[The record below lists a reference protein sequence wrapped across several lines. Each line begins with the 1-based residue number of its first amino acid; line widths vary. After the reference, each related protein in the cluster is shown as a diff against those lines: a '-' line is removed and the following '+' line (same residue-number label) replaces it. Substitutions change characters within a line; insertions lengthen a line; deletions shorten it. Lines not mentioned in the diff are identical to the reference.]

1 MGSGKITKI
10 IEISRIYSKFAPVLY
25 TTMDLFTS
33 EKSLNTRLSISREQ
47 GNSLGLVPTMGAL
60 HKGHL
65 RLVEQALRENKTVV
79 VSIFVNPTQFNN
91 PQDLVQYPQQL
102 ATDIALLRTISEDL
116 LVFTPTTQEM
126 YPEGLNTKTYSF
138 NGLDRRWEGSD
149 RPGHFMGVGTIVEKL
164 FTLVRPSRAYF
175 GQKDFQQ
182 LAIIRALVR
191 LKSLPITIVGCPIIR
206 EPHGLAMSSRN
217 ERLKPQERE
226 EASVIYEALQK
237 AVNDATAKKPIGDI
251 TQAAVKKIQAVEGAA
266 VFYFEFVNT
275 HTLEPIKTLTNP
287 KNTRII
293 TAVDFKGVRLLDN
306 IGL

>member
-1 MGSGKITKI
+1 MN
-10 IEISRIYSKFAPVLY
+10 V
-25 TTMDLFTS
+25 FTS
-33 EKSLNTRLSISREQ
+33 EKSLNERLSFSREQ

-65 RLVEQALRENKTVV
+65 SLVEQALRENKTVV
-79 VSIFVNPTQFNN
+79 VSIFINPTQFNN

-102 ATDIALLRTISEDL
+102 ATDIALLKAISEDL

-126 YPEGLNTKTYSF
+126 YPEGLNTKTYAF
-138 NGLDRRWEGSD
+138 NGLDRRWEGAD

-164 FTLVRPSRAYF
+164 FALVRPSRAYF

-182 LAIIRALVR
+182 LAIIRELVR
-191 LKSLPITIVGCPIIR
+191 LKSLPITIVGCPIVR
-206 EPHGLAMSSRN
+206 ESYGLAMSSRN

-226 EASVIYEALQK
+226 AASVIYKALQM
-237 AVNDATAKKPIGDI
+237 AVKKVSAKKPLNEI
-251 TQAAVKKIQAVEGAA
+251 TRAAVKKIHDVENTS
-266 VFYFEFVNT
+266 VFYFEFVNAD
-275 HTLEPIKTLTNP
+275 TLEPLETLTTLE
-287 KNTRII
+287 NTRII

>member
-1 MGSGKITKI
+1 
-10 IEISRIYSKFAPVLY
+10 
-25 TTMDLFTS
+25 
-33 EKSLNTRLSISREQ
+33 
-47 GNSLGLVPTMGAL
+47 
-60 HKGHL
+60 
-65 RLVEQALRENKTVV
+65 
-79 VSIFVNPTQFNN
+79 
-91 PQDLVQYPQQL
+91 
-102 ATDIALLRTISEDL
+102 
-116 LVFTPTTQEM
+116 
-126 YPEGLNTKTYSF
+126 
-138 NGLDRRWEGSD
+138 
-149 RPGHFMGVGTIVEKL
+149 MGVGTIVEKL
-164 FTLVRPSRAYF
+164 FALVRPSRAYF